1 MIIHGLDVL
10 PRVTCPNHP
19 DSILVE
25 DYRAG
30 DMICSECG
38 LVVGDRVIDVGSE
51 WRTFSNDKATKDPS
65 RVGDTQN
72 PLLSDGDLS
81 TMIGKGTGA
90 ASFDEFGNSKY
101 QNRRTMS
108 SSDRAMMNAFKEIT
122 NMADRINLPRNIVDR
137 TNNLFKQVYEQKSLK
152 GRSND
157 AIASACLYIACRQEG
172 VPRTFKEICA
182 VSRIS
187 KKEIGRCFKLI
198 LKALETSVDL
208 ITTGDFMSRFCSN
221 LGLPKQVQMAAT
233 HIARKAVELD
243 LVPGRSPI
251 SVAAAAIY
259 MASQASSEKR
269 TQKEIGDIAGVADV
283 TIRQSYRLIYPRA
296 PDLFP
301 ADFKFD
307 TPVDKLPQLMYKV
320 LILGLRVV
328 ELEDMEMEHN
338 CWKAA
343 YIPRVSVKFLA
354 CQPTLQSGWPVVIR
368 KCGNGTYF
376 SVNKQQR
383 LYSLLTQQE
392 LLVPAMKD
400 SGAHSHKQFLYLPG
414 CGDGSNCAAHR

>member
-1 MIIHGLDVL
+1 IFCFHSLDVL

-172 VPRTFKEICA
+172 VPRTFK
-182 VSRIS
+182 
-187 KKEIGRCFKLI
+187 
-198 LKALETSVDL
+198 
-208 ITTGDFMSRFCSN
+208 
-221 LGLPKQVQMAAT
+221 
-233 HIARKAVELD
+233 
-243 LVPGRSPI
+243 
-251 SVAAAAIY
+251 
-259 MASQASSEKR
+259 
-269 TQKEIGDIAGVADV
+269 
-283 TIRQSYRLIYPRA
+283 
-296 PDLFP
+296 
-301 ADFKFD
+301 
-307 TPVDKLPQLMYKV
+307 
-320 LILGLRVV
+320 
-328 ELEDMEMEHN
+328 
-338 CWKAA
+338 
-343 YIPRVSVKFLA
+343 
-354 CQPTLQSGWPVVIR
+354 
-368 KCGNGTYF
+368 
-376 SVNKQQR
+376 
-383 LYSLLTQQE
+383 
-392 LLVPAMKD
+392 
-400 SGAHSHKQFLYLPG
+400 
-414 CGDGSNCAAHR
+414 

>member
-1 MIIHGLDVL
+1 MHRSSCAGATPRGRPGGLCAGVCALLPGPRGRFCPVSCGPAAAQPRRARGPCARPFAAPVGALGGPARRSRDLITGAARPRDFRRRCSTADMASTSRLDVL

-307 TPVDKLPQLMYKV
+307 TPVDKLPQL
-320 LILGLRVV
+320 
-328 ELEDMEMEHN
+328 
-338 CWKAA
+338 
-343 YIPRVSVKFLA
+343 
-354 CQPTLQSGWPVVIR
+354 
-368 KCGNGTYF
+368 
-376 SVNKQQR
+376 
-383 LYSLLTQQE
+383 
-392 LLVPAMKD
+392 
-400 SGAHSHKQFLYLPG
+400 
-414 CGDGSNCAAHR
+414 